1 MISIKGDKF
10 LVTGGAGFIG
20 SHIIEELLNQG
31 KEVICLDNFVT
42 GKEKNIFDFRKDRN
56 FKLVTADI
64 TKFSEIRPHFNGVD
78 VVFHNA
84 ASKCTVCRDNPM
96 LDLQV
101 NAMGAWNV
109 FEASRI
115 SGVEKVIH
123 ASTGS
128 VYGEAVQVQDE
139 LHPYKPVSFYGVSK
153 LAGERYL
160 ETFHQYY
167 GLRGSIIRY
176 FHVFGPRQDN
186 SDAGG
191 VIPIFIRKAL
201 GNEPIIIFGNGK
213 QVRHF
218 TYVKDDVD
226 ANFILANT
234 TKTDGEAYNVANEVK
249 ITILDLAEWIIRL
262 TKSKSKIIHK
272 PFRKGDIRWFDV
284 RSDKIK
290 KFGMGYTD
298 FDAALHLTI
307 EWYKENLC
315 GA

>member
-1 MISIKGDKF
+1 MIAIKGDKF

-42 GKEKNIFDFRKDRN
+42 GTEDNIFNFRKSRG
-56 FKLVTADI
+56 FRLVDADI
-64 TKFSEIRPHFNGVD
+64 CDLDKIKPWFNGVD

-96 LDLQV
+96 LDLDV
-101 NAMGAWNV
+101 NTRGAWNV
-109 FEASRI
+109 FEASQLA
-115 SGVEKVIH
+115 GVEKVVH

-139 LHPYKPVSFYGVSK
+139 SHPYKPVSFYGVSK

-160 ETFHQYY
+160 EPFHNLY
-167 GLRGSIIRY
+167 GLRFSIIRY
-176 FHVFGPRQDN
+176 FHVFGPRQDS
-186 SDAGG
+186 SDKGG

-201 GNEPIIIFGNGK
+201 RNEPITIFGNGK

-218 TYVKDDVD
+218 TYVKDDID

-234 TKTDGEAYNVANEVK
+234 TKTDGDAYNVANGVRV
-249 ITILDLAEWIIRL
+249 TILELAEKIIQL
-262 TKSKSKIIHK
+262 TKSKSKIVHK

-284 RSDKIK
+284 KSDKIK

-298 FDAALHLTI
+298 FDAALHSTI
-307 EWYKENLC
+307 SWYRDNL
-315 GA
+315 

>member
-1 MISIKGDKF
+1 MIAIKGDKF

-20 SHIIEELLNQG
+20 SHIIEELLKQD
-31 KEVICLDNFVT
+31 KEVVCLDNFVS
-42 GKEKNIFDFRKDRN
+42 GKEENISEFTKNKNFR
-56 FKLVTADI
+56 LVTADI
-64 TKFSEIRPHFNGVD
+64 ADLNEIRPHFNGVD

-84 ASKCTVCRDNPM
+84 ASKCTVCRDNPL

-109 FEASRI
+109 FQASSAAGI
-115 SGVEKVIH
+115 EKIVH

-128 VYGEAVQVQDE
+128 VYGEAIGEQNE
-139 LHPYKPVSFYGVSK
+139 NHPYKPVSFYGVSK

-160 ETFHQYY
+160 EPFHNYY
-167 GLRGSIIRY
+167 GLRYSVIRY
-176 FHVFGPRQDN
+176 FHVFGSRQD
-186 SDAGG
+186 STEKGG
-191 VIPIFIRKAL
+191 VIPIFIKKAL
-201 GNEPIIIFGNGK
+201 KNEPITIFGNGK

-234 TKTDGEAYNVANEVK
+234 TKTDGEAYNVANDVK

-262 TKSKSKIIHK
+262 TKSNSRIVHK

-284 RSDKIK
+284 KSDKIK
-290 KFGMGYTD
+290 KFGMNYTD
-298 FDAALHLTI
+298 FDAALHSTI
-307 EWYKENLC
+307 EWYKENL
-315 GA
+315 